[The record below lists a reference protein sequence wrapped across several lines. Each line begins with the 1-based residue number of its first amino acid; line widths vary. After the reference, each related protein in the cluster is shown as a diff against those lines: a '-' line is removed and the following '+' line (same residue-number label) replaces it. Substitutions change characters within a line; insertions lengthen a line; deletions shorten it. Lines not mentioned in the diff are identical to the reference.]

1 MTLSS
6 LLDSRH
12 SCRAF
17 LSKEVPA
24 ETISELFTLAQRTPS
39 WCNTQP
45 WQVYITSGSALT
57 QFAEALSAHAA
68 SQAPVSDLPLP
79 ASYSGVLGDRRRESG
94 YGLYSALGID
104 RSDREGRSA
113 QAMRNFNFFGAPHTA
128 VITAAA
134 ELGVYGAVDCGAY
147 VSMLLLAAEE
157 LGLAA
162 VAQAAIAFHSDLV
175 HSQLGIPKEQNI
187 VCTVSFG
194 YSDDLNP
201 VNHFRTTRADV
212 QDAIHH
218 ITGPDAS

>member
-1 MTLSS
+1 MNLSS
-6 LLDSRH
+6 LLNSRY

-17 LSKEVPA
+17 LPKEVPG
-24 ETISELFTLAQRTPS
+24 EIVNELFALAQRTPS

-45 WQVYITSGSALT
+45 WQVYVTSGSATT
-57 QFAEALSAHAA
+57 QFAEALTAHAA
-68 SQAPVSDLPLP
+68 SHAPVSDLPLP
-79 ASYSGVLGDRRRESG
+79 AAYSGIRGDRRREAG

-104 RSDREGRSA
+104 RSDRGGRSA
-113 QAMRNFNFFGAPHTA
+113 QMMRNYDFFGAPHTA
-128 VITAAA
+128 VITAAS

-147 VSMLLLAAEE
+147 VSTLLLAAEE

-162 VAQAAIAFHSDLV
+162 IPQAAIAFYSDLV
-175 HSQLGIPKEQNI
+175 RSQLGIPEDQNI

-194 YSDDLNP
+194 YSDDSDP

-218 ITGPDAS
+218 ITGSDAR